1 MTREEL
7 LKIVDEADIDDT
19 TKDSARSLIEN
30 AYRIGYTE
38 GMTEGA
44 RIASAIQSKLIN
56 TMLGGTDEH

>member
-1 MTREEL
+1 MTKEEL
-7 LKIVDEADIDDT
+7 LKIVDESGIDDT
-19 TKDSARSLIEN
+19 TKGLARNLIEN

-56 TMLGGTDEH
+56 TMLGGTDE

>member
-1 MTREEL
+1 MTKEEL
-7 LKIVDEADIDDT
+7 LKIVDEADIT
-19 TKDSARSLIEN
+19 DSIKGLARSLIEN

-56 TMLGGTDEH
+56 TMLGGTNE